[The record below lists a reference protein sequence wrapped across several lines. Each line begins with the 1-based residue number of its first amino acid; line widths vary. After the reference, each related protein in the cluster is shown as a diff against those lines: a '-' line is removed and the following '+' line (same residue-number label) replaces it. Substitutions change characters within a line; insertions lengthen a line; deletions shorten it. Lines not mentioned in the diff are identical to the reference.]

1 MTPVNTIPGISAY
14 TQTSEQT
21 PLMQNHFHVS
31 HEMILIEEGEASFHI
46 SGKTYVGRP
55 HSLVIIGNLEK
66 HDMAILS
73 HPYIRHVLLIPNEFC
88 LRAIREPALASV
100 FLYRPDSFSHVY
112 ELDPDSFAAARGYFS
127 SLIDECRN
135 RPELWELRCQ
145 LLLESLLLLL
155 YRTRPDAFHWEGSH
169 AAATAFQ
176 VQRYIGEHFRS
187 PLTLEGLSRE
197 FYVSRYYL
205 SRLFKSV
212 TGYGIQ
218 TYLQL
223 CRINEAKRLLQFT
236 DLSVND
242 ICFSVGYKD
251 VNHFIR
257 LFHRQEGITPLKFR
271 KNPQKIS

>member
-1 MTPVNTIPGISAY
+1 MSTTTAIPQINAY
-14 TQTSEQT
+14 TQTAEDTQIL
-21 PLMQNHFHVS
+21 PGHFHVS

-46 SGKTYVGRP
+46 QDKSYVAKP

-66 HDMAILS
+66 HDMSILS
-73 HPYIRHVLLIPNEFC
+73 RPYVRHVLLIPNEFC
-88 LRAIREPALASV
+88 LQAIREPALASV

-112 ELDPDSFAAARGYFS
+112 ELDPSGFAAAREYFA
-127 SLIDECRN
+127 SLIEECRTH
-135 RPELWELRCQ
+135 PPLWELRCQ

-155 YRTRPDAFHWEGSH
+155 YRARPDAFHWEESH
-169 AAATAFQ
+169 AVATAFQ
-176 VQRYIGEHFRS
+176 VQRYIGEHFRE
-187 PLTLEGLSRE
+187 PLTLDGLSRE
-197 FYVSRYYL
+197 FFVSRYYL

-257 LFHRQEGITPLKFR
+257 LFHRQEGTTPLQFR
-271 KNPQKIS
+271 KNP